1 MIELPFRLKKLIEE
15 VAKKYNLDEEKK
27 KNLEEIVKKEYN
39 KIIFEPQEA
48 IGIVTAQS
56 ISEPATQA
64 TMRVYHVAGGIGV
77 KITLG
82 LPRLIELFDARKE
95 ISTPSMTIY
104 LKKNDEKF
112 AYEFAKKIIE
122 RKINEVA
129 KIYLNLTD
137 LSIELNVDKK
147 YFDEVYKFLKQKLKV
162 GNVVKKE
169 NLIEIIPKKE
179 YSIKELRKLR
189 DRIGNMVF
197 RGVKGIKTAVVIKE
211 RDEWIIQTIGSN
223 LAEILKMEEVDSTR
237 TISNNPL
244 EVAEVLGIE
253 AARNVLLMEIKK
265 VLQQQG
271 LDVNPRFLFIIAD
284 TMTFSGTVSPIGR
297 YGVAGRKYSILA
309 RAGFEETIKNLVNAS
324 IRGGKDE
331 LKGPFE
337 NLMIGNVVPIGTG
350 AIEVIL
356 RHGNRENNKGSI

>member
-1 MIELPFRLKKLIEE
+1 MMELPYRLKKLIEE

-27 KNLEEIVKKEYN
+27 KKLEEAVEKEYS
-39 KIIFEPQEA
+39 KIVFEPQEA

-64 TMRVYHVAGGIGV
+64 TMRVYHVAGGVGV

-112 AYEFAKKIIE
+112 AYEFAKKIVE
-122 RKINEVA
+122 RKIGEVA
-129 KIYLNLTD
+129 KIFLNLSN
-137 LSIELNVDKK
+137 LSIELEVDEK
-147 YFDEVYKFLKQKLKV
+147 YVDEVYKYLKQK
-162 GNVVKKE
+162 VKFGSVNKRG

-189 DRIGNMVF
+189 DRIGNLVF
-197 RGVKGIKTAVVIKE
+197 KGVKGIKTAVVIKE
-211 RDEWIIQTIGSN
+211 KDEWVIQTIGSN
-223 LAEILKMEEVDSTR
+223 LAEILKMEDVDSTR

-253 AARNVLLMEIKK
+253 AARNVLLMEVKK

-271 LDVNPRFLFIIAD
+271 LDVNLRFLFIIAD
-284 TMTFSGTVSPIGR
+284 TMTFNGTVSPIGR

-309 RAGFEETIKNLVNAS
+309 RAGFEETIKNLVNAAVRKGRDDL
-324 IRGGKDE
+324 I
-331 LKGPFE
+331 GPFE

-350 AIEVIL
+350 AIEVVL
-356 RHGNRENNKGSI
+356 KYGNREDNKGSV

>member
-1 MIELPFRLKKLIEE
+1 MIELPYRIKKMIEE
-15 VAKKYNLDEEKK
+15 TSKKYNLDEEKK
-27 KNLEEIVKKEYN
+27 EKLEKIVMEEYS
-39 KIIFEPQEA
+39 KIIFEPGEA
-48 IGIVTAQS
+48 IGIVTTQS

-64 TMRVYHVAGGIGV
+64 TMRVYHVAGGVGV

-112 AYEFAKKIIE
+112 ACEFAKKIIE
-122 RKINEVA
+122 KRISEVA
-129 KIYLNLTD
+129 KIYINLTN
-137 LSIELNVDKK
+137 LSLELEVDEN
-147 YFDEVYKFLKQKLKV
+147 YVEEVYRYLKQKIKLGSVNKRK
-162 GNVVKKE
+162 NI
-169 NLIEIIPKKE
+169 IEIVPKKE
-179 YSIKELRKLR
+179 YTVKELRKLR

-197 RGVKGIKTAVVIKE
+197 RGVKGIKVAAVVKE
-211 RDEWIIQTIGSN
+211 KDEWIIQTIGSN

-253 AARNVLLMEIKK
+253 AARNVLLLEIKK

-284 TMTFSGTVSPIGR
+284 TMTFNGTVSPIGR
-297 YGVAGRKYSILA
+297 YGVAGGKYSILA
-309 RAGFEETIKNLVNAS
+309 RAGFEETVKNLVNAAV
-324 IRGGKDE
+324 RKGKDE

-337 NLMIGNVVPIGTG
+337 NLMIGNVVPVGTG
-350 AIEVIL
+350 AIEVVIKY
-356 RHGNRENNKGSI
+356 GDRENNKGSA